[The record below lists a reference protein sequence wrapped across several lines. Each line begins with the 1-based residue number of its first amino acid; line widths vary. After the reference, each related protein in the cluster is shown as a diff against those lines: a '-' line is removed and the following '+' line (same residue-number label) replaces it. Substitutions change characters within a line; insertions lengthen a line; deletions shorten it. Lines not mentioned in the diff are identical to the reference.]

1 MILSAFLA
9 RIREMSSNRG
19 VVSAVSNLA
28 AFGSAQGYCEG
39 RVKKTDADHPLA
51 SGSIGI
57 NRDSLANTDATKQ
70 NMCNRHDSYDEHPDT
85 SHS

>member
-28 AFGSAQGYCEG
+28 DAFGSAQGYCD
-39 RVKKTDADHPLA
+39 VKKPISEQIDQNRLA
-51 SGSIGI
+51 LTG
-57 NRDSLANTDATKQ
+57 K
-70 NMCNRHDSYDEHPDT
+70 Y
-85 SHS
+85 